1 MKKLIIANRGSKG
14 QGKTSSIKAVFR
26 HLSSQYPYKIFA
38 NKGDIKAIV
47 DVEGVRVGI
56 ESQGDPNSRMMQSM
70 DDFVTEE
77 CQIIVT
83 ACRTRGDT
91 YNKVIE
97 LHKQKGYDLI
107 WAVNDKMVV
116 ANGSTPQPMYDMLN
130 DQYAQR
136 VVDFIMGRI
145 HGTF

>member
-1 MKKLIIANRGSKG
+1 MKKLIIANRGRGS
-14 QGKTSSIKAVFR
+14 QGKSSSIKAVFR
-26 HLSSQYPYKIFA
+26 KLSSLYPYEIIA
-38 NKGDIKAIV
+38 DNGDIKAIV
-47 DVEGVRVGI
+47 EVEGVRVGI
-56 ESQGDPNSRMMQSM
+56 ESQGDPDSRMMQSM
-70 DDFVTEE
+70 NDFMAKE

-83 ACRTRGDT
+83 ACRTKGDT
-91 YNKVIE
+91 YNKVVE
-97 LHKQKGYDLI
+97 MNEQNGYDLI

>member
-1 MKKLIIANRGSKG
+1 MNE
-14 QGKTSSIKAVFR
+14 Q
-26 HLSSQYPYKIFA
+26 
-38 NKGDIKAIV
+38 N
-47 DVEGVRVGI
+47 
-56 ESQGDPNSRMMQSM
+56 
-70 DDFVTEE
+70 
-77 CQIIVT
+77 
-83 ACRTRGDT
+83 
-91 YNKVIE
+91 
-97 LHKQKGYDLI
+97 GYDLI